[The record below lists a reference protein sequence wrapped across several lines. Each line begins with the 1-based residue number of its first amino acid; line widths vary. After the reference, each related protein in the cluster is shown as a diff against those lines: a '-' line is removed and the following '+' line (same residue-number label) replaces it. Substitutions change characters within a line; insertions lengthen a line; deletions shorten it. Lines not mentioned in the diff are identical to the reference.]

1 MSGRDPLQLS
11 EKLTEKYNIMA
22 DFLTSNKLK
31 VNDDKTHQLVLTSRQ
46 KRQHVDL
53 STMIITTP
61 TATVRP
67 SKVERLRGAQVHED
81 MRWKDHIMD
90 NEESLLKALT
100 MRKGAMKKVCR
111 VASFKSR
118 KMLANG
124 VFMSKLIY
132 LMPVWAGCEDY
143 LTKALQVIQNKVA
156 RSVTKKNIFTPT
168 KVLMK
173 ECGWLTVRQL
183 MVYHSLIQV
192 HKTIQHKTPSYLYER
207 VTSQLSLLDTGG
219 HYYYKTRQEA
229 RGVLRQVPE
238 AEARLDLADRSWCWR
253 AAQSYHSLPLSIKLE
268 SKLPKFKTA
277 LKAWVLGNIET

>member
-1 MSGRDPLQLS
+1 MDGWLDG
-11 EKLTEKYNIMA
+11 
-22 DFLTSNKLK
+22 
-31 VNDDKTHQLVLTSRQ
+31 
-46 KRQHVDL
+46 
-53 STMIITTP
+53 STAI
-61 TATVRP
+61 VRP
-67 SKVERLRGAQVHED
+67 SSVERLLGAHVHED
-81 MRWKDHIMD
+81 MRWKEHIMD
-90 NEESLLKALT
+90 NEESLMKALSK
-100 MRKGAMKKVCR
+100 RQGAMKKVCR

-156 RSVTKKNIFTPT
+156 RSVTKKDIFTPT

-173 ECGWLTVRQL
+173 EWCWLSVRQL

-192 HKTIQHKTPSYLYER
+192 QKTIQHKTPSYLYER
-207 VTSQLSLLDTGG
+207 VTSQLSLLDTSLVTRSS
-219 HYYYKTRQEA
+219 YYYNTRQEA

-238 AEARLDLADRSWCWR
+238 AEAKLDLSDRSWCWR
-253 AAQSYHSLPLSIKLE
+253 ATKAYHSLPLSIKME
-268 SKLPKFKTA
+268 SKLPKFKKQ